1 MKCINKDCYYLHEH
15 ANQNDIINKNDSQ
28 TKFQFLEQ
36 QKIATKIADIYA
48 LDKKQNYIKKGL
60 DMKKEFE
67 KNKIEVFFPTI
78 DTIYEKKFVQ
88 DYENEKRKLIM
99 SIMNIITQKRNSIK
113 IIIVNQ
119 TLLVMQVQK
128 KVNQNYFIHLKSKT
142 SNI

>member
-1 MKCINKDCYYLHEH
+1 
-15 ANQNDIINKNDSQ
+15 
-28 TKFQFLEQ
+28 
-36 QKIATKIADIYA
+36 
-48 LDKKQNYIKKGL
+48 
-60 DMKKEFE
+60 MKKSLF
-67 KNKIEVFFPTI
+67 KIMRM
-78 DTIYEKKFVQ
+78 K
-88 DYENEKRKLIM
+88 KRKLIM